1 MVIWITGLSGAGKT
15 TLCDALTR
23 LVKPRL
29 PEFVVVDG
37 DAVRA
42 LFGHDLDFTEAS
54 RMRQIQR
61 IQALAQ
67 ELSRQGLVVLVAAL
81 YAHPDLLTWNRAN
94 LDGYFEVYLEAPL
107 DLVRAR
113 DPKALYAKAACG
125 EVKDMVGLDIP
136 WHAPRTPDLVLDANG
151 AVEDLAR
158 RVATAVPRLARAL
171 PETA

>member
-15 TLCDALTR
+15 TLCDALVR
-23 LVKPRL
+23 LLKPRL
-29 PEFVVVDG
+29 PELVVVDG

-42 LFGHDLDFTEAS
+42 LFGHDLDFTEQS

-61 IQALAQ
+61 IQALAS

-81 YAHPDLLTWNRAN
+81 YANPDLLAWNRAN
-94 LDGYFEVYLEAPL
+94 FDGYFEVYLNAPL
-107 DLVRAR
+107 DLVRSR
-113 DPKALYAKAACG
+113 DPKALYAKAARG

-136 WHAPRTPDLVLDANG
+136 WHAPRAADLVLDA
-151 AVEDLAR
+151 AVPVDTLAR

-171 PETA
+171 PEAA